1 MKKNI
6 ALGLLLTVSMIGVVS
21 GAELNRADVW
31 DIKSAAKWAA
41 VDQAVTVG
49 EPIAHGSNYEVDVK
63 VNNRVCRVTVRPYNP
78 SEIEPPIRWKADK
91 AQCT

>member
-6 ALGLLLTVSMIGVVS
+6 VLGLLLIISMIGVVS
-21 GAELNRADVW
+21 AAELNRADVW
-31 DIKSAAKWAA
+31 DIKSAARWAA

-49 EPIAHGSNYEVDVK
+49 EPVAHGGNYQVDVK
-63 VNNRVCRVTVRPYNP
+63 VNNRVCRVMVRPYNP
-78 SEIEPPIRWKADK
+78 SENGPPIRWKAEK